1 MSEPIVR
8 RLIAVLA
15 LSALLGSPAT
25 SLAGPRPAARHS
37 RTRAAAQAPL
47 SWLWNALVSV
57 WEKEGCSAD
66 PYGRCVTV
74 SQPTTDAG
82 CLIDPNGRCIT
93 ITPQKKADAGCSADP
108 YGRCLP
114 GQ

>member
-1 MSEPIVR
+1 MSRSLVR

-37 RTRAAAQAPL
+37 RTQAAAQAPL

-57 WEKEGCSAD
+57 WEKEGCHID
-66 PYGRCVTV
+66 PYGRCT
-74 SQPTTDAG
+74 
-82 CLIDPNGRCIT
+82 T
-93 ITPQKKADAGCSADP
+93 ITPQETADAGCSADP
-108 YGRCLP
+108 YGHCLP